1 MHTQCVY
8 ETHSC
13 NEHTHT
19 HQTNQPLSC
28 KHSQYVCVSLSLSI
42 YIYIYTHP
50 YISLSIYIHIHLH
63 ICYMYIYIYIY
74 IQRERERESERETYI
89 DRDMYIIVH
98 HYVNIR
104 RTPSRR
110 NEALNNL
117 RHPLRVLIC
126 LNNMFRAPIS
136 EERVV
141 FHVRGQI

>member
-1 MHTQCVY
+1 MKHTVVTNIHIHIKQTNPCPVSIVNMCVY
-8 ETHSC
+8 
-13 NEHTHT
+13 
-19 HQTNQPLSC
+19 
-28 KHSQYVCVSLSLSI
+28 LSLSI
-42 YIYIYTHP
+42 YIYIHTSVYLPLYLYTHTFT
-50 YISLSIYIHIHLH
+50 
-63 ICYMYIYIYIY
+63 YMLYVYIYIY